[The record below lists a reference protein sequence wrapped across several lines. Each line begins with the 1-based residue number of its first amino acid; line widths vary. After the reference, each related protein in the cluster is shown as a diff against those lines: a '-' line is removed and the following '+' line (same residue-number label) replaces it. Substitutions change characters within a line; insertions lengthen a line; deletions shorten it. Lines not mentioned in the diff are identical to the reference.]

1 MSIDIIMPNHHLHP
15 FRHREGAGTVMYTL
29 PNLPPSIV
37 RELFA
42 SLRESLPD
50 PAIASPEARA
60 AREDL
65 AMAEIAAL
73 HPADAIEGELAVQV
87 VAAGAWAKDCLRL
100 PREYR
105 NDLAETVRC
114 RAQAMTMMRQMQT
127 ALGKLERRQA
137 TREKAEAEM
146 HPAAMQRAGWWFRE
160 VSVPAEPTP
169 PPEPEPAAP
178 SQESAL
184 SPRPSSTPCSIPN
197 APRVSAP
204 PTASRRP
211 STSARPS
218 SRSSRPWSAATARSC
233 RHSTTPRLSHPTK
246 HNLANAHNE
255 TNPDTVLISP
265 SPCGRGRGEGAPPP
279 RPAITLSPIAG
290 RA

>member
-1 MSIDIIMPNHHLHP
+1 MH
-15 FRHREGAGTVMYTL
+15 TL

-100 PREYR
+100 ARGYR
-105 NDLAETVRC
+105 SDLAETVRC

-160 VSVPAEPTP
+160 ATVPAGPTP

-178 SQESAL
+178 PQEFGAL
-184 SPRPSSTPCSIPN
+184 TEAEQYAVVYPERAARIRAAGGLPAPLDFGPPEPTLIEALVSGNSPILQALDN
-197 APRVSAP
+197 
-204 PTASRRP
+204 
-211 STSARPS
+211 
-218 SRSSRPWSAATARSC
+218 
-233 RHSTTPRLSHPTK
+233 
-246 HNLANAHNE
+246 
-255 TNPDTVLISP
+255 
-265 SPCGRGRGEGAPPP
+265 PPP
-279 RPAITLSPIAG
+279 VSPHEAQSRQ
-290 RA
+290 RAQ

>member
-1 MSIDIIMPNHHLHP
+1 MH
-15 FRHREGAGTVMYTL
+15 TL

-100 PREYR
+100 AREYR

-127 ALGKLERRQA
+127 ALGRLERRQA

-146 HPAAMQRAGWWFRE
+146 H
-160 VSVPAEPTP
+160 
-169 PPEPEPAAP
+169 
-178 SQESAL
+178 
-184 SPRPSSTPCSIPN
+184 
-197 APRVSAP
+197 
-204 PTASRRP
+204 
-211 STSARPS
+211 
-218 SRSSRPWSAATARSC
+218 
-233 RHSTTPRLSHPTK
+233 
-246 HNLANAHNE
+246 
-255 TNPDTVLISP
+255 
-265 SPCGRGRGEGAPPP
+265 
-279 RPAITLSPIAG
+279 
-290 RA
+290 